1 MYVVVDSRKDRSK
14 VLKEHILREIVPRG
28 FDARIE
34 EMQEQHCQA
43 IAGHDNQIQ
52 AVQHENVALQAL
64 RDVYQAQLQ
73 RCQDQIRDLII
84 NCHVPHLRDPSR
96 DNIIIIVRKHTT
108 SANKKYHDLPYYVA
122 RIQQRKRYVK
132 LSWFDRH
139 FPGHQVI
146 VETIQIVFMHLI
158 GLKRN
163 SM

>member
-1 MYVVVDSRKDRSK
+1 M
-14 VLKEHILREIVPRG
+14 
-28 FDARIE
+28 
-34 EMQEQHCQA
+34 
-43 IAGHDNQIQ
+43 
-52 AVQHENVALQAL
+52 ALQATG
-64 RDVYQAQLQ
+64 DVYQAQLQ

-163 SM
+163 SMQGTAATTLG